1 MINPAKY
8 NSVLQKAS
16 DEQLMNMLR
25 RPDKIPSQFVVAE
38 INRRQNMR
46 QAAAVEQR
54 RQARMQEMAMAQQQQ
69 APMAMPQQ
77 GPQAMGMQS
86 GGSTLLSTLG
96 LNTNSPVTE
105 RYGIPPFDPNRETVA
120 EYNFRV
126 NQARRA
132 KLQMEKLALADSGME
147 DIDEGPPPERPAA
160 SSIPTNET
168 EPFFKFGGVNPE
180 AVFSDGNPADIPKAL
195 SAGLRKLGS
204 YKGAERNPSYPN
216 AATINPRDTEKAVAA
231 GLQKAASYRGTDRNP
246 SYPNAD
252 TREARIRAAIDA
264 MVDKNMSVRDA
275 EGMYSNV
282 ASLRQGNTPAPVGFP
297 GAVDFTP
304 ALGMGKGAGNSK
316 NNKKEKPLTAQQA
329 VANAY
334 KAIEPD
340 AKAAAALNNNEQ
352 TTNNEGGV
360 KSLRPDPPQP
370 VTVGGNQATTTTT
383 ATTSATKPEAGSGS
397 NKEQTTNS
405 VFGINSETQS
415 YLTLTEAFNAE
426 QEAMQDQLTA
436 LRLQLRDDD
445 KKRLDGLTTDLNS
458 LLKAQKDLAQ
468 VYDKT
473 SRSPENI
480 IFRSMLDAG
489 IALMGTKES
498 NFLAAVSEA
507 GKQGLATFDNLTNE
521 QKENLFNKYS
531 AAVDI
536 AKSKVDITSQIN
548 QLARGIDATDSTILA
563 EQMASQAAAFDRT
576 ADAQSK
582 DIETGLALSADE
594 RAEKV
599 VKLDEGKL
607 QIARET
613 LEFNIES
620 EEFNRDI
627 KERAQ
632 TVAETLANSQI
643 FRDVSSVQQADRRLD
658 IMAEQLDLSRDE
670 LSWRQVAK
678 KVDQQLAA
686 IGLDKPADSVA
697 KMEWMKTTFGED
709 GLKEILLGRDK
720 VTGGITEKDI
730 LRAAT
735 DMYKSNPY
743 ELIPGK
749 PDATPT
755 EAIAYYTDAVRK
767 ALGQSGGGSGQSA
780 DPLGLN

>member
-180 AVFSDGNPADIPKAL
+180 AVFSDGSPADI
-195 SAGLRKLGS
+195 
-204 YKGAERNPSYPN
+204 
-216 AATINPRDTEKAVAA
+216 V
-231 GLQKAASYRGTDRNP
+231 KAASLLAPQQTSSSAGRNTPPRANVTRPNTSVVRPEKRGDRARRRDGAIT
-246 SYPNAD
+246 SEAK
-252 TREARIRAAIDA
+252 REAGIRAAIDG
-264 MVDKNMSVRDA
+264 MINQNMSVRDA

-282 ASLRQGNTPAPVGFP
+282 ASLRQGNTPAPVGGFP

-360 KSLRPDPPQP
+360 KSLRGDPPQFVP
-370 VTVGGNQATTTTT
+370 VGAANQPTTTTT
-383 ATTSATKPEAGSGS
+383 TTSSSTKPEAESGS
-397 NKEQTTNS
+397 NKEQPTNS
-405 VFGINSETQS
+405 VFGINSETKS
-415 YLTLTEAFNAE
+415 YLTLVEAFNAE

-445 KKRLDGLTTDLNS
+445 KKRLDGLATDLNS

-563 EQMASQAAAFDRT
+563 EQMASQEAAFGRI
-576 ADAQSK
+576 ADAQAK
-582 DIETGLALSADE
+582 DIETGLAFSEDA

-599 VKLDEGKL
+599 VKL
-607 QIARET
+607 
-613 LEFNIES
+613 S
-620 EEFNRDI
+620 EEDLNLKRDIFNQNVENNMFDRGI

-643 FRDVSSVQQADRRLD
+643 FRDVASVQQADERLD
-658 IMAEQLDLSRDE
+658 IMAEQLDLSREE

-743 ELIPGK
+743 EKIPGK
-749 PDATPT
+749 PDATPE
-755 EAIAYYTDAVRK
+755 EAIAYYADAVRK
-767 ALGQSGGGSGQSA
+767 ALGQSGGGGGNVRIFNEDTGKA
-780 DPLGLN
+780 E